1 MEKVLDALSA
11 HFDYI
16 IIDAPPVLVVTDA
29 AILSTHTGRA
39 VVVSAAGK
47 TRKAE
52 LPDAFETLDAVEG
65 KVLGVIATMVPTKGP
80 NSYTYGAY
88 SYKSYNESAS

>member
-1 MEKVLDALSA
+1 MEELTA

-16 IIDAPPVLVVTDA
+16 IIDAPPVLAVTDA
-29 AILSTHTGRA
+29 AILSTRTSGA
-39 VVVSAAGK
+39 VVLSAAGK

-52 LPDAFETLDAVEG
+52 LADAFAALDAVDG

-80 NSYTYGAY
+80 NSYNYGAY
-88 SYKSYNESAS
+88 SYKSYSEKA